1 MFRVSICCFQKWR
14 ETKNKSDWF
23 SPMIKRLGTS
33 NSYLQWLTWD
43 AKKNC
48 RTVVGW
54 STAHCF
60 MFPSSSTVAL
70 EGTSNPPGNSRV
82 RLRSLASSETPEPPT
97 SHRLRFIIYGVRAQ
111 ATGTVGSARYW
122 EHGVLC
128 HAVPRGWA
136 QSTSENTMRSVSV
149 SIVAGMAVMCSSCTS
164 FRSCLWIV

>member
-70 EGTSNPPGNSRV
+70 EGTSNPPEIPVSDWGPWHC
-82 RLRSLASSETPEPPT
+82 LRRRNLQPAIVYASSFMASELKPQAPWDRRDIGSMECCAMLCRGVEPNRHQKIRCAAFP
-97 SHRLRFIIYGVRAQ
+97 SQSLLEWQSCVLHAHHFGV
-111 ATGTVGSARYW
+111 VF
-122 EHGVLC
+122 E
-128 HAVPRGWA
+128 
-136 QSTSENTMRSVSV
+136 
-149 SIVAGMAVMCSSCTS
+149 
-164 FRSCLWIV
+164 